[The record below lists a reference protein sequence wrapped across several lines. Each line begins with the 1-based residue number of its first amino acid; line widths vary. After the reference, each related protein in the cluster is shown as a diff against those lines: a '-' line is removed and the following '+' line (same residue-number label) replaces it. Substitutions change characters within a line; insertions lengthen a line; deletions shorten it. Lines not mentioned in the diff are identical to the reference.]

1 MFELSY
7 LTTTKQNAFLEAI
20 PLPAVLIGADQRIIH
35 ANKAFSEIFAADYAG
50 RHFVS
55 AIRQPAVI
63 EAVEQVLTGAATAT
77 ATYAG
82 REGSRDTVYD
92 VFVRPIET
100 DVLVTL
106 IDRSEAEAVGRMR
119 SDFIANVSHELRT
132 PLTALMGFIETL
144 GGAARNDAKARDRF
158 LGIMAQEAGR
168 MTRLVDELLTLSRL
182 EGVARRRPT
191 EKISLTSVL
200 RSATDALTPIAQKA
214 QVSLHLFCPTE
225 PVMVVGDAAQLQQVF
240 TNLIEN
246 ALKYGDKGGRVDISL
261 SDGLAHDQ
269 TPADAVVVQVRDYGD
284 GIAAHHIPR
293 LTERFYRVDS
303 HRSRALGGTGL
314 GLAIVKHIINRH
326 RGRLKI
332 ESTLGQGTTISVL
345 LPE

>member
-1 MFELSY
+1 M
-7 LTTTKQNAFLEAI
+7 
-20 PLPAVLIGADQRIIH
+20 PVVLIGADQRIIH
-35 ANKAFSEIFAADYAG
+35 ANKAFSEIFSADFAG

-55 AIRQPAVI
+55 AIRHPAVI
-63 EAVEQVLTGAATAT
+63 EAVEQVLTGQATAT

-82 REGSRDTVYD
+82 RDGSRDTVYD
-92 VFVRPIET
+92 VTVRPMEA

-144 GGAARNDAKARDRF
+144 RGAARNDVKARDRF
-158 LGIMAQEAGR
+158 LGIMEQEAGR

-191 EKISLTSVL
+191 EKISLTTVL
-200 RSATDALTPIAQKA
+200 NNATAALAPIAQTA
-214 QVSLHLFCPTE
+214 QVALHLVCPAE
-225 PVMVVGDAAQLQQVF
+225 PVMVAGDAAQLQQVF

-246 ALKYGDKGGRVDISL
+246 ALKYGAKGGRVDITL
-261 SDGLAHDQ
+261 SGVSGHPQ
-269 TPADAVVVQVRDYGD
+269 KAVVVQVRDYGD

-326 RGRLKI
+326 QGRLKI
-332 ESTLGQGTTISVL
+332 ESALGEGTTVSVI
-345 LPE
+345 LPQ